1 MYNVE
6 LMLIWQKI
14 EFLEYLIHNATIEV
28 IDLEM
33 HIITLTTLLKLLN
46 DEIIKHQLKKTL

>member
-1 MYNVE
+1 
-6 LMLIWQKI
+6 MLIWQKI